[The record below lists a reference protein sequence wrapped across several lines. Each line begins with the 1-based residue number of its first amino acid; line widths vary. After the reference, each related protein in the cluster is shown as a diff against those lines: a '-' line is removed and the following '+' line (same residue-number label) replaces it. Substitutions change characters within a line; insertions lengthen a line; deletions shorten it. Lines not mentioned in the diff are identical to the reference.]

1 MVDFISDLHL
11 QAAEPQ
17 TFAAWKNYL
26 ESTKADAVFILG
38 DLFEVWVGDD
48 AVAEAAPGQTSFLN
62 TCAGVLKQAAE
73 RLSLYFMHGN
83 RDFLVGE
90 SFCASSDVALLA
102 DPCVLEFGAERWVL
116 SHGDALCLADAD
128 YQQFRKIVRSAEW
141 QVSFLAKPLH
151 ERHGIARGLREQ
163 SQAKNIAVT
172 TYADADEGA
181 TLALLEATGATQLV
195 HGHTHRPA
203 SHILPGGFQR
213 HVLSDWDLE
222 ATPARGQVFR
232 LVLGEEGVI
241 RASRIAPEQ
250 A

>member
-1 MVDFISDLHL
+1 VVDFISDLHL

-17 TFAAWKNYL
+17 TFAAWKSYL
-26 ESTKADAVFILG
+26 ENTKADAVFILG

-48 AVAEAAPGQTSFLN
+48 AVADAAPGQTSFLN
-62 TCAGVLKQAAE
+62 ECAGVLKQTTE
-73 RLSLYFMHGN
+73 RLSLYFMRGN
-83 RDFLVGE
+83 RDFLVGQ

-141 QVSFLAKPLH
+141 QANFLAKPLY

-181 TLALLEATGATQLV
+181 TLALLAAARATQLV

-203 SHILPGGFQR
+203 SHTLPGGFQR
-213 HVLSDWDLE
+213 HVLSDWDLA
-222 ATPARGQVFR
+222 ATPARAQVFR
-232 LVLGEEGVI
+232 LALGQDGATRV
-241 RASRIAPEQ
+241 SRIAPGQ